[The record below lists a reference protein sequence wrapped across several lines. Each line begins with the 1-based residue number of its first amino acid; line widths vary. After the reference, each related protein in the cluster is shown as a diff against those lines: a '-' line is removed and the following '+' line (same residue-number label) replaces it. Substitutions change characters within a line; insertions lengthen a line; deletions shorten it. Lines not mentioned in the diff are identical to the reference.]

1 MANTSLLPDNSQY
14 HPQVRKIRQVL
25 DPSQLRDPYA
35 QVAQGVD
42 NITQGQRNITD
53 IVIQKRLIEQ
63 QKKEAEAQRK
73 RQLELMAAQRRAAN
87 STAARNQKYADGLNS
102 YIASTPL
109 ATYDAA
115 NSAPNHSAAY
125 QRALGWANE
134 QVKNPSRDWTRDC
147 QMFARTAVGAKAF
160 GTTALNAWQSTPEEH
175 RHYTYP
181 PPPGTIAY
189 YANPRNPGAGH
200 AVFVGDNG
208 KVYSTDI
215 KRTGKID
222 IVNWDTF
229 KTTWGMQY
237 LGWIDSTPSGNLPV
251 QG

>member
-1 MANTSLLPDNSQY
+1 MATNLLPDNSQY
-14 HPQVRKIRQVL
+14 APQVRKIRQVL
-25 DPSQLRDPYA
+25 DPRQLNDPYA
-35 QVAQGVD
+35 KVAEGAANV
-42 NITQGQRNITD
+42 TEGQSNVTEF
-53 IVIQKRLIEQ
+53 VIQKRIMEQ
-63 QKKEAEAQRK
+63 QRKEAEAAKK

-87 STAARNQKYADGLNS
+87 STEARNNKYASGLNS
-102 YIASTPL
+102 YLASTPL

-115 NSAPNHSAAY
+115 NSAPNHSQGY
-125 QRALGWANE
+125 QKALGWANA
-134 QVKNPSRDWTRDC
+134 QVMNPSRDWTRDC
-147 QMFARTAVGAKAF
+147 QMFARSAVGAKAF
-160 GTTALNAWQSTPEEH
+160 GTTALRAWQGTPEEN

-181 PPPGTIAY
+181 PRPGSIAY
-189 YANPRNPGAGH
+189 YVNPRNPGAGH

-208 KVYSTDI
+208 MVYSTDI

-222 IVNWDTF
+222 IVKWDTF

>member
-1 MANTSLLPDNSQY
+1 MASVLLPDNSQY
-14 HPQVRKIRQVL
+14 RPQVRNIRNVV
-25 DPSQLRDPYA
+25 DPRQLNDPYA
-35 QVAQGVD
+35 KAAEGAANVTEGQGNV
-42 NITQGQRNITD
+42 TEF
-53 IVIQKRLIEQ
+53 VIQKRIMDQ

-73 RQLELMAAQRRAAN
+73 RQLELMAAQRRANN
-87 STAARNQKYADGLNS
+87 STEARNRKYADGLNS
-102 YIASTPL
+102 YMQSTPM

-115 NSAPNHSAAY
+115 NSAPNHSKAY

-160 GTTALNAWQSTPEEH
+160 GTTALNAWKGTAEQN

-181 PPPGTIAY
+181 PRPGSIAY
-189 YANPRNPGAGH
+189 YVNPRNPGAGH

-229 KTTWGMQY
+229 KTSWGMQY
-237 LGWIDSTPSGNLPV
+237 LGWIDSTPSGNLPI